1 MKIIDLTHT
10 ISEAMPV
17 YPGTEGPK
25 LSGANTYEKDG
36 FRETLLTLYSHT
48 GTHMDAPA
56 HIIDGKKTLD
66 QMDVAHFV
74 GRACVVDCTQ
84 VKAGE
89 RIELETIL
97 AQPLAPQAEFL
108 LFYTEWDKNWGT
120 EAYFGDYPYLSDEA
134 LNFIIDKKYKG
145 IGLDVI
151 GLDPIA
157 DSKLTLHNRLFK
169 KSNCVVI
176 ENLKDLGMLG
186 QEMFTFCA
194 LPLKFENADGAPI
207 RAIAM
212 ID

>member
-10 ISEAMPV
+10 ISEEMPV

-56 HIIDGKKTLD
+56 HIIDGKMTLD
-66 QMDVAHFV
+66 QMDADCFV

-89 RIELETIL
+89 RIELETL
-97 AQPLAPQAEFL
+97 FAQPLAHKAEFL
-108 LFYTEWDKNWGT
+108 LFYTGWDKNWGS

-134 LNFIIDKKYKG
+134 LNFIIDKRYKG

-157 DSKLTLHNRLFK
+157 DSNLILHKRLFK
-169 KSNCVVI
+169 MSDCVVI
-176 ENLKDLGMLG
+176 ENLKDLGSLG
-186 QEMFTFCA
+186 HEMFTFFA